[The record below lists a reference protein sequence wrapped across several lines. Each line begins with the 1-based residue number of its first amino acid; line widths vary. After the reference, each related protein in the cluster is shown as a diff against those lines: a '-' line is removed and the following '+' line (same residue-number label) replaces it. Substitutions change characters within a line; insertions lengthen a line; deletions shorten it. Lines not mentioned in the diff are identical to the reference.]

1 VAGTGRLLGSETQA
15 DAGIHLG
22 ESASAPSVTSPEGA
36 VKLICGKCRRV
47 MDVRKKDIGQVGV
60 CIEGCRPFRY
70 PRDHWGAQHLV
81 CPFCKVEGNGEYWLE
96 RMKKAGRAENQGE
109 AA

>member
-1 VAGTGRLLGSETQA
+1 LGRAIEAGGVALVRGATKATTSEV
-15 DAGIHLG
+15 
-22 ESASAPSVTSPEGA
+22 SM
-36 VKLICGKCRRV
+36 KLVCGKCRRV
-47 MDVRKKDIGQVGV
+47 MDVRKKDVEAISA
-60 CIEGCRPFRY
+60 CIEGCRPFHY

-96 RMKKAGRAENQGE
+96 RMRKPGRAEKQGE

>member
-1 VAGTGRLLGSETQA
+1 
-15 DAGIHLG
+15 
-22 ESASAPSVTSPEGA
+22 

-47 MDVRKKDIGQVGV
+47 MDVRKKDVGQVGA
-60 CIEGCRPFRY
+60 CIEGCRPFHY
-70 PRDHWGAQHLV
+70 PRAHWGAQHLV
-81 CPFCKVEGNGEYWLE
+81 CPFCRVEGNGEYWLE